1 MSAKKIGIIGSGAVG
16 RSLGT
21 GFIKSGYTVK
31 IGSRTPDK
39 KELTDWK
46 NENGDAA
53 SLGTFEQAAA
63 YGEIL
68 VLCTKGP
75 GTFSAINLSG
85 LKNFSGKVVIDTTNP
100 IADALPVNGVLIY
113 TTGTNDSLGE
123 QIQKA
128 IPDARVVKAFN
139 SIGNVFMY
147 KPSFKDGTPT
157 MFFCGNDGEA
167 RKLVSDILVEFGW
180 EPYDCGKIE
189 ASRAIEPLCQLWC
202 LPGMLRNDW
211 SPHAF
216 KVLTK

>member
-1 MSAKKIGIIGSGAVG
+1 MSAKKVGIIGSGAVG

-21 GFIKSGYTVK
+21 AFIKSEYSVK
-31 IGSRTPDK
+31 IGSRNIDK
-39 KELTDWK
+39 KELVDWK
-46 NENGDAA
+46 NENGDNA
-53 SLGTFEQAAA
+53 SLGSFEQAAA
-63 YGEIL
+63 YGDIL
-68 VLCTKGP
+68 VLCTKGT
-75 GTFSAINLSG
+75 GTFEAINLSG

-100 IADALPVNGVLIY
+100 IADFPPVNGVLIY

-128 IPDARVVKAFN
+128 IPDAFVVKAFN
-139 SIGNVFMY
+139 SIGNVLMY

-167 RKLVSDILVEFGW
+167 RKVVSDILVEFGW

-189 ASRAIEPLCQLWC
+189 ASRALEPLCQLWC
-202 LPGMLRNDW
+202 IPGILRNDW